1 MRPDLTEVVPL
12 LQRDVRA
19 TLGDAHRQLIEDIA
33 ADVQELDVDG
43 KAEKVVNDVQQY
55 FHDTRLMTAFCS
67 RPLRFDSEVPLRV
80 DAVHAQHHWDG
91 FPRSSRSA
99 HCGWRFGRELS
110 VSLIQPPA
118 DN

>member
-12 LQRDVRA
+12 LQRDVST

-55 FHDTRLMTAFCS
+55 FHDNKVDPKWPSCPRHAKHPLWYRDGSWWCVEDGIAIARLGDLAAN
-67 RPLRFDSEVPLRV
+67 R
-80 DAVHAQHHWDG
+80 
-91 FPRSSRSA
+91 
-99 HCGWRFGRELS
+99 
-110 VSLIQPPA
+110 
-118 DN
+118 